1 MKAGFELRP
10 KRAQIAC
17 VFGIAALTNVCATM
31 PNNYIA
37 YEFPWINPG
46 CWFDIVDGHVKV
58 WDKPG
63 IGVEFRVNRATE
75 YLSAEDKEF
84 FM

>member
-1 MKAGFELRP
+1 
-10 KRAQIAC
+10 
-17 VFGIAALTNVCATM
+17 M